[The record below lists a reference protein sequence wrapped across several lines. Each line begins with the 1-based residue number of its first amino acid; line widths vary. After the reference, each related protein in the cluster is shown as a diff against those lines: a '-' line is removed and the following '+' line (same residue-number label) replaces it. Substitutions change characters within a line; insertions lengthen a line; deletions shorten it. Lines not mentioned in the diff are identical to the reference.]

1 MKKYRYKHQNEE
13 ETKAYIK
20 KNKLDA
26 KKSDSGLYY
35 VVSKEGEGKQPSPD
49 SNITIAY
56 LGYLTNGN
64 TFDQNERFE
73 VNLSEVVAGWTEGIQ
88 YFKEG
93 GEGILLIPAHL
104 AYGND
109 DYGSIPGGSVLIFDI
124 QLIKVH

>member
-1 MKKYRYKHQNEE
+1 MKKYRFKHQNEE

-35 VVSKEGEGKQPSPD
+35 VVYKEGEGKQPNPD

-56 LGYLTNGN
+56 MGYFTNGD

-93 GEGILLIPAHL
+93 GEGILLIPSHL

-109 DYGSIPGGSVLIFDI
+109 DNGSIPGGSVLIFDI
-124 QLIKVH
+124 QLIKVD

>member
-35 VVSKEGEGKQPSPD
+35 VVYKEGEGKQPGPD

-56 LGYLTNGN
+56 MGYLTNGD

-93 GEGILLIPAHL
+93 GEGILLVPAHL

-124 QLIKVH
+124 QLIKVD

>member
-26 KKSDSGLYY
+26 QKSDSGLYY
-35 VVSKEGEGKQPSPD
+35 VVSKEGEGKKPSPD
-49 SNITIAY
+49 SNVTIAY
-56 LGYLTNGN
+56 MGYLTNGD

-93 GEGILLIPAHL
+93 GEGILLIPSHL

-109 DYGSIPGGSVLIFDI
+109 DYGNIPGGSVLIFDI
-124 QLIKVH
+124 QLIKVD

>member
-64 TFDQNERFE
+64 TFDQNESFE

>member
-35 VVSKEGEGKQPSPD
+35 VVSKEGEGKKPSPD

-56 LGYLTNGN
+56 MGYLTNGD

-93 GEGILLIPAHL
+93 GEGILLIPSHL

-109 DYGSIPGGSVLIFDI
+109 DYGNIPGGSVLIFDI
-124 QLIKVH
+124 QLIAVN

>member
-20 KNKLDA
+20 ENKLDA

-35 VVSKEGEGKQPSPD
+35 VVYKEGEGKQPCPD

-56 LGYLTNGN
+56 MGYLTNGD
-64 TFDQNERFE
+64 TFDQNERLE
-73 VNLSEVVAGWTEGIQ
+73 INMSEVIAGWTEGIQ

-93 GEGILLIPAHL
+93 GEGILLIPSHL

-109 DYGSIPGGSVLIFDI
+109 DYGNIPGGSVLIFDI
-124 QLIKVH
+124 QLISVD